1 MNEAH
6 PAELAAIESRG
17 RSTTERTAESRA
29 ALANNSETTGEAPP
43 KTVAAMQPRCPTETP
58 AADSASTKKLVKKPH
73 FMQRYGSRG
82 EFFEFD
88 TEAPIGI
95 TRTERDPAI
104 TQAEPGAIFIE
115 TIAHAGSSD
124 RTRSKIWRLLVG

>member
-6 PAELAAIESRG
+6 PAELASIESRG
-17 RSTTERTAESRA
+17 TSTTERIAESRA

-43 KTVAAMQPRCPTETP
+43 KTVAAMQPRCPNEAP

-73 FMQRYGSRG
+73 FMRCYRARG

-88 TEAPIGI
+88 
-95 TRTERDPAI
+95 
-104 TQAEPGAIFIE
+104 
-115 TIAHAGSSD
+115 GSSN
-124 RTRSKIWRLLVG
+124 